1 MFEWNKKYSSNIQ
14 LIDDE
19 HKKLFEIGQSIYDL
33 ALHKQYIDYY
43 DRILDLIDELKDYT
57 VYHFSDEERIME
69 LYEYPDFENHKKIHE
84 EFVEKIENINLNT
97 IDDDQQKAII
107 KLLDFVYVWIEKH
120 ILGQDLRIRDYFE
133 NLKKGIDY
141 NKITS

>member
-57 VYHFSDEERIME
+57 VYHFSDEERIMK

-107 KLLDFVYVWIEKH
+107 KLLDFVYVWIENH